1 MVAPVA
7 PRSPYHPGVTA
18 TARGTSDPFF
28 RRVLIG
34 LAAGV
39 AVGLFLGEAIAPLDL
54 VGTVFIKLLQVTV
67 LPYVVGSIIVGIG
80 ASSADDAAMLA
91 RRGGLLLAVVWGL
104 MLVWVGASTFAYP
117 ASTGSVLVAAD
128 TAAPA
133 AGDWLDVY
141 VPANVFKALAN
152 NFMPAVVV
160 FSLLVGVAITG
171 MAEASKAPLLAVLA
185 AFNDAM
191 GRVSSAIV
199 RFTPLGLFAMA
210 GVAAGT
216 LRGDEL
222 VRVQAWFVVYIG
234 SSLVV
239 ALWLLPSLVAIVTP
253 VERAAFVRQLRT
265 ALVTAFAAGDYFVVL
280 PMITAANRTLL
291 QERGVAPP
299 VVEGTAAVAVPL
311 LYNFPDA
318 GKVLSL
324 AFFPFAAWY
333 VGSELAPGQWMTL
346 TAAGVPSVFGSIN
359 AGVIFLLDQLRLPA
373 DLFPLFNVSG
383 VVNARFNALVA
394 VVHTAGLSLVLAA
407 MAGGVFRLRPRVLLR
422 TGVTALCVVALL
434 FAGTRAWLA
443 VMIPPAP
450 TGLAALDGVT
460 LRDGQPAAVVVPQEP
475 AAEAL
480 PPAGRL
486 ARLQARGSLRIGV
499 FADGVPFTFTNVA
512 GALVGYDV
520 EMGQALAR
528 ALGVRAEFVVVD
540 RDRLPE
546 MLDRGVCDIVMSGL
560 VVTVASSTAIAFS
573 TPYHEGP
580 LAFLVPDHRRAQFT
594 SLTGLQASALPLGT
608 PSERLAP
615 PVRRLLPR
623 AIVKEA
629 PLPSLL
635 ASGRL
640 DGVEAMVLPLAQ
652 AVYASRMQ
660 PALAAVVP
668 DDSTYRT
675 VAAYGLPMGADSL
688 REAVNAWIEVAR
700 GGGQFAS
707 AEDYW
712 IRGRAQAVR
721 APRWSLGHSVF
732 GWW

>member
-1 MVAPVA
+1 
-7 PRSPYHPGVTA
+7 
-18 TARGTSDPFF
+18 
-28 RRVLIG
+28 
-34 LAAGV
+34 
-39 AVGLFLGEAIAPLDL
+39 
-54 VGTVFIKLLQVTV
+54 
-67 LPYVVGSIIVGIG
+67 
-80 ASSADDAAMLA
+80 
-91 RRGGLLLAVVWGL
+91 
-104 MLVWVGASTFAYP
+104 
-117 ASTGSVLVAAD
+117 
-128 TAAPA
+128 
-133 AGDWLDVY
+133 
-141 VPANVFKALAN
+141 
-152 NFMPAVVV
+152 
-160 FSLLVGVAITG
+160 
-171 MAEASKAPLLAVLA
+171 
-185 AFNDAM
+185 
-191 GRVSSAIV
+191 
-199 RFTPLGLFAMA
+199 
-210 GVAAGT
+210 
-216 LRGDEL
+216 
-222 VRVQAWFVVYIG
+222 
-234 SSLVV
+234 
-239 ALWLLPSLVAIVTP
+239 
-253 VERAAFVRQLRT
+253 
-265 ALVTAFAAGDYFVVL
+265 
-280 PMITAANRTLL
+280 
-291 QERGVAPP
+291 
-299 VVEGTAAVAVPL
+299 
-311 LYNFPDA
+311 
-318 GKVLSL
+318 
-324 AFFPFAAWY
+324 
-333 VGSELAPGQWMTL
+333 
-346 TAAGVPSVFGSIN
+346 
-359 AGVIFLLDQLRLPA
+359 
-373 DLFPLFNVSG
+373 VSG

-512 GALVGYDV
+512 GALVGFDV

-700 GGGQFAS
+700 GAGQFAS
-707 AEDYW
+707 ADDYW